1 MVRAI
6 IRDHGDIINRYKIM
20 ARIATRGKYQV
31 TKQTFY
37 KDIQGVYSVVKFEI
51 HIS

>member
-1 MVRAI
+1 MRAI
-6 IRDHGDIINRYKIM
+6 IKDHGDIINRYRIM

-37 KDIQGVYSVVKFEI
+37 KNIKGICSVAKFEI
-51 HIS
+51 RIL